1 MEMSKSVLITGGAG
15 YIGTTLVPK
24 LLELGYSVTVVDN
37 LMYRQTVLTTF
48 CSNERFKFIR
58 GDVRDY
64 NLIDPLLK
72 NHDIII
78 PLACLVGMPACKKDE
93 RAAVQINQDAIQHI
107 ADVVG
112 KEKIVIYPTTNSGY
126 GVGQMKD
133 GELVYCNEDTPLAPI
148 SIYGVT
154 KVNAENYI
162 KEKADGVCLRLATVF
177 GISERMRLDL
187 LVNDFTYRAC
197 TDKFIVLFESH
208 FKRNF
213 IHVKDVVGAMIF
225 CIENYDK
232 MKGQSFNVGLS
243 SANLSKLELCNAI
256 KKQIPSF
263 AIQESQIDNDPD
275 KRNYIVSNERLESL
289 GWKPTVTLEQGI
301 KELIEAYQI
310 ISYNNKLFTNQ

>member
-1 MEMSKSVLITGGAG
+1 MSKKVLVTGGAG

-24 LLELGYSVTVVDN
+24 LLDLGYQVTVVDN
-37 LMYRQTVLTTF
+37 LMYRQTALTTL
-48 CSNERFKFIR
+48 CSNANFKFIR

-64 NLIDPLLK
+64 KLMDKLFVE
-72 NHDIII
+72 HDIII

-93 RAAVQINQDAIQHI
+93 RAAVQINQDSVQRI

-112 KEKIVIYPTTNSGY
+112 NTKKIIFPTTNSGY

-133 GELVYCNEDTPLAPI
+133 GELVYCNEETPLAPL
-148 SIYGVT
+148 SLYGTT
-154 KVNAENYI
+154 KVNAENYL
-162 KEKADGVCLRLATVF
+162 KEKAGAVCLRLATVF

-213 IHVKDVVGAMIF
+213 IHVKDVVGAILF
-225 CIENYDK
+225 SVENYDK
-232 MKGQSFNVGLS
+232 MSGQSYNVGLS

-256 KKQIPSF
+256 KEQIPNF

-275 KRNYIVSNERLESL
+275 KRNYIVSNDKLESL
-289 GWKPTVTLEQGI
+289 GWKPMVSLEEGI
-301 KELIEAYQI
+301 KELIAAYDI